1 MPEKTVTIPN
11 TQIIG
16 KKYSEI
22 RTRIMTITK
31 SIQKMFDAIKTP
43 RKVKAMKFVGYQ
55 INLHR
60 DGSFDFNLKDDENI
74 TLDKFGAYE
83 GDTYTVEDRDGGI
96 YFKKRQGI
104 TLITDDEPSL
114 MNTVYNNKD

>member
-1 MPEKTVTIPN
+1 
-11 TQIIG
+11 
-16 KKYSEI
+16 
-22 RTRIMTITK
+22 MTITK
-31 SIQKMFDAIKTP
+31 SIQKMFEAIKTP
-43 RKVKAMKFVGYQ
+43 RKAKAMKFVGYQ
-55 INLHR
+55 INLHD
-60 DGSFDFNLKDDENI
+60 DGSFDFNLKDDETI
-74 TLDKFGAYE
+74 TLDSFGAYE